1 MRSSLRKRDHA
12 NLQKAKV
19 ICSHGEFL
27 VVKSKRGRRRYV
39 VFEMSVPMTKE
50 ELIRALRT
58 RCGGDVPY
66 VIQCVPGK
74 AVIRCS
80 PDEIDKVKDRMR
92 IIDGKSESILTSG
105 TLKTLRDKY
114 PVLKTDTKPRK

>member
-1 MRSSLRKRDHA
+1 
-12 NLQKAKV
+12 
-19 ICSHGEFL
+19 
-27 VVKSKRGRRRYV
+27 
-39 VFEMSVPMTKE
+39 MSVPMTKE